1 MRILVW
7 GTGST
12 GIATA
17 KEMKRQ
23 GHEVRLVDENIF
35 SMSKMVEKL
44 TSRPAEIFN
53 LDRGSLGVG
62 DIADIVIFDPN
73 AEYVIDVQK
82 FKSRSKNSPFDG
94 WKVKGKV
101 IRTIVA
107 GKTVFSASS
116 N

>member
-1 MRILVW
+1 LE
-7 GTGST
+7 
-12 GIATA
+12 TA
-17 KEMKRQ
+17 LPLTL
-23 GHEVRLVDENIF
+23 RLVNENVF
-35 SMSKMVEKL
+35 SMSKMIEKF

-53 LDRGSLGVG
+53 LDRGTLGVG
-62 DIADIVIFDPN
+62 KIADIVIFDPD
-73 AEYVIDVQK
+73 AEYVIDVQQ

-94 WKVKGKV
+94 WRVKGKV